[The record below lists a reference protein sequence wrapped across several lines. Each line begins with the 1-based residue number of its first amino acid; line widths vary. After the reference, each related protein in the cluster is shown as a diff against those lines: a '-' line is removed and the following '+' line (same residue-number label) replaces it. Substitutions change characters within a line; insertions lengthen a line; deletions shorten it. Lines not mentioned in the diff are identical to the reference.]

1 MKSNNQMV
9 WTLAITAALAVWLT
23 GCGGSKP
30 ESKKATPS
38 GTAPSATGH
47 SDEHAEG
54 KHADGKHADGEH
66 ADGKHA
72 GGKHAGHHGAG
83 HGSAA
88 DMTAAV
94 AKLDSFADAIH
105 ELGELREEIEHLIQD
120 DKLSDVHPPAQ
131 HVSLIGKRLFELAR
145 KSGVPEEHWKDIN
158 TQSRDLANLFDE
170 VDEAADAGKKPETE
184 AAVAKMFKLIDS
196 LKAFAPP
203 AEKGEPEEKK

>member
-1 MKSNNQMV
+1 MKSNIQIV
-9 WTLAITAALAVWLT
+9 GTLAFTAALAVWLS

-30 ESKKATPS
+30 ESKKATPA
-38 GTAPSATGH
+38 GTAPSAAGH

-54 KHADGKHADGEH
+54 KHADGKHG
-66 ADGKHA
+66 DGKHA
-72 GGKHAGHHGAG
+72 GGEHGHHGAG

-105 ELGELREEIEHLIQD
+105 ELGELREKIEHLIQD

-145 KSGVPEEHWKDIN
+145 KSGVAEEHWKDIN

>member
-1 MKSNNQMV
+1 MKSNMQMV

-23 GCGGSKP
+23 GCGGSPP

-38 GTAPSATGH
+38 GTAPSTASH
-47 SDEHAEG
+47 SDEHAGGE
-54 KHADGKHADGEH
+54 HPDGKHASGEH
-66 ADGKHA
+66 
-72 GGKHAGHHGAG
+72 GHHGGG

-131 HVSLIGKRLFELAR
+131 HVSLIAKRLFELAR
-145 KSGVPEEHWKDIN
+145 KSGVAEEHWRDIN
-158 TQSRDLANLFDE
+158 TQSRDLANLFEE

-184 AAVAKMFKLIDS
+184 AAVAKMFKVIDS
-196 LKAFAPP
+196 LTAFAPP
-203 AEKGEPEEKK
+203 AEKGEHEEKK

>member
-1 MKSNNQMV
+1 MKSNIQIV

-23 GCGGSKP
+23 GCGGSQP

-38 GTAPSATGH
+38 GTAPSAAGH

-54 KHADGKHADGEH
+54 KHAEGKH

-72 GGKHAGHHGAG
+72 SGEHGHHGAG

-88 DMTAAV
+88 DMSAAV

-131 HVSLIGKRLFELAR
+131 HVSLIAKRLFELAR
-145 KSGVPEEHWKDIN
+145 KSGVPEEHFRDIN